1 MLFLHDHVLK
11 KKRENV
17 DVYKYYIGT
26 TVADF
31 GLFQMDKPRNERRII
46 ITEIYSQAS
55 KRKISILL
63 GEYFMSIMHRS
74 FFIFIG
80 KIKRNKK
87 KRQRAF

>member
-17 DVYKYYIGT
+17 NKYKYYIGT

-63 GEYFMSIMHRS
+63 GEYFMGIMHLS